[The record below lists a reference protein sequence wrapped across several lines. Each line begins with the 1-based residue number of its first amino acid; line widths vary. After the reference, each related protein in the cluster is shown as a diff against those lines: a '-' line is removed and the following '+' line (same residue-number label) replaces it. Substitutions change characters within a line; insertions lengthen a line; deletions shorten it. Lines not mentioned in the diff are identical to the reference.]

1 MKIIIEEQESFFAGL
16 TNRDQRSTM
25 DEIYYNYLKCVQI
38 LLLLTLNWYHVEL
51 QWQIVG
57 IVVNLY
63 CFKLVSLCQYD
74 KNDL

>member
-1 MKIIIEEQESFFAGL
+1 
-16 TNRDQRSTM
+16 M

>member
-1 MKIIIEEQESFFAGL
+1 
-16 TNRDQRSTM
+16 M

-63 CFKLVSLCQYD
+63 CLKLVSLCQYD
-74 KNDL
+74 MNDL